1 VARDPS
7 SQAGYHRAVRFL
19 LVLLVACAPVVD
31 GPAERQRA
39 ADHADAARLTAQLA
53 ALPGVVRA
61 EVLLLRSISDPLA
74 PTPPTRAAAS
84 LVIIVDDRADR
95 AATAAAARALSR
107 TAAPDVDP
115 TILVEVGATR
125 PSLATV
131 GPFTVEASS
140 RTPLKAALAIA
151 LGLVLALAGW
161 IAYRERAT
169 SRRTR

>member
-1 VARDPS
+1 
-7 SQAGYHRAVRFL
+7 VRFL

-39 ADHADAARLTAQLA
+39 ADRDDAARLTAQLS

-61 EVLLLRSISDPLA
+61 EVMLRRSIADPLA
-74 PTPPTRAAAS
+74 PSPPTPASAS

-95 AATAAAARALSR
+95 PATTAAARALTR
-107 TAAPDVDP
+107 AAAPEVDP

-125 PSLATV
+125 PSLAKV
-131 GPFTVEASS
+131 GPFTVEAGS

-151 LGLVLALAGW
+151 LVLILALAGW
-161 IAYRERAT
+161 IAYREKWGQT
-169 SRRTR
+169 